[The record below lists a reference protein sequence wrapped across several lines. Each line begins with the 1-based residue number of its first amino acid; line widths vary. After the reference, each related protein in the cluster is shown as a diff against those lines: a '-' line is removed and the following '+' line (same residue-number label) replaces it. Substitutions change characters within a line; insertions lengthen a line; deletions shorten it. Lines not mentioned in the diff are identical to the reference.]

1 MTPGH
6 DDSDLRALRRMLP
19 VPAERD
25 FPPGRRHQ
33 REEHLMSS
41 WLQMARQD
49 SKKTSSRLPSPAP
62 SRRGLA
68 LVGTAAAVGALAL
81 GVTVLLPG
89 TSSTP
94 ALAAT
99 PELLTYVQDA
109 PAQDA
114 AKLLER
120 LADTAAR
127 QPDTTVSG
135 TEHFKNRG
143 WYLNTSVGERT
154 VSAVVPTESELWV
167 NPDGSVHSTRRAGA
181 PEFPSKEARTYWKEQ
196 GGWPT
201 GPSKP
206 EVNDVPAGSWAREG
220 RPPTDAKALKTWL
233 KQGHPEENGPAVTL
247 MAITDLLHERVLS
260 APERAAVLRV
270 LADVPGITY
279 QGTTTDR
286 AGRTGKAFSL
296 DSDHGGLPTRQTL
309 IVDPASGRILD
320 DEEVLTKSAGKLGVP
335 VPSVISYTVY
345 LAADTQ
351 PAPTRAGRPRLRPSQ
366 VPSSVGTHEP
376 GMHRDGRSPRPAVVR

>member
-1 MTPGH
+1 MTSGH

-49 SKKTSSRLPSPAP
+49 GKRTSSRLLAP
-62 SRRGLA
+62 VPRRRGLA
-68 LVGTAAAVGALAL
+68 LAGTAAAVGALTL

-94 ALAAT
+94 AAAAT

-109 PAQDA
+109 PTQDA
-114 AKLLER
+114 AKILNE

-127 QPDTTVSG
+127 RPDTTVHG
-135 TEHFKNRG
+135 TEHLESRSWN
-143 WYLNTSVGERT
+143 LNTVAGAKT
-154 VSAVVPTESELWV
+154 ASAVVPTESELWV
-167 NPDGSVHSTRRAGA
+167 DPDGTAHATSRSDA
-181 PEFPSKEARTYWKEQ
+181 PEFPTEESRKHWKDL
-196 GGWPT
+196 GRPT
-201 GPSKP
+201 GPGKP
-206 EVNDVPAGSWAREG
+206 EVNDEPAGPRARMWEG
-220 RPPTDAKALKTWL
+220 RPPTDVKALKTWL
-233 KQGHPEENGPAVTL
+233 AQGHPIENGPAETL
-247 MAITDLLHERVLS
+247 VAVNDLLHERVLS

-270 LADVPGITY
+270 LADVPGLSY

-296 DSDHGGLPTRQTL
+296 DRDHGGLPARQTL

-320 DEEVLTKSAGKLGVP
+320 NEEVLTKTAGKLGIP
-335 VPSVISYTVY
+335 IPSVISYTVY

-351 PAPTRAGRPRLRPSQ
+351 PAPTR
-366 VPSSVGTHEP
+366 
-376 GMHRDGRSPRPAVVR
+376 